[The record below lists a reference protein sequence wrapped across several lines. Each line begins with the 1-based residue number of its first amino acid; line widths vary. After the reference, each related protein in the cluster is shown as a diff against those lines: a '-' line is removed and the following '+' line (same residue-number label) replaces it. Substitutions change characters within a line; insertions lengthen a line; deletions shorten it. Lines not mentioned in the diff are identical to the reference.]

1 MKPDSTARNYIPRL
15 IVIVADIGG
24 PVALHNLLS
33 ELPAD
38 FRLPIV
44 ILLTSDPLLHE
55 SSISA
60 LQRTTP
66 LKLHRAKSET
76 DLRAGHVYFAISGRA
91 CSLNNTG
98 QRLALKPDRAD
109 ERWISSS
116 ISRFAEQL
124 GASLTVVFLSGRGD
138 DADTCPACSALEHHR
153 CDTLVLSSA
162 ESVVS
167 DLGRSVL
174 AHHPAARE
182 LSAQQIIACLV
193 TDQNKLAAPAR
204 QKAGRM

>member
-1 MKPDSTARNYIPRL
+1 MKPDAPARDLIPRL

-44 ILLTSDPLLHE
+44 IFLISDPLLHE
-55 SSISA
+55 SSIGA

-66 LKLHRAKSET
+66 LKLCRVKAES
-76 DLRAGHVYFAISGRA
+76 DLRAGHVYFAVSGRA
-91 CSLNNTG
+91 CGLNTIG
-98 QRLALKPDRAD
+98 QRLVLKPDRPD
-109 ERWISSS
+109 VRWISTS
-116 ISRFAEQL
+116 ISRMADRL
-124 GASLTVVFLSGRGD
+124 GESLTVVFLSGRGD
-138 DADTCPACSALEHHR
+138 DADTRPVCSALEQYR
-153 CDTLVLSSA
+153 CDTIVLNTA

-174 AHHPAARE
+174 AHLSAARE

>member
-1 MKPDSTARNYIPRL
+1 VKPDSSARNCIPRL
-15 IVIVADIGG
+15 IVVVADIGG

-55 SSISA
+55 SSIGA

-66 LKLHRAKSET
+66 LKLQQVKSET
-76 DLRAGHVYFAISGRA
+76 ELRAGHAYFAVSGRA
-91 CSLNNTG
+91 CSLNITG
-98 QRLALKPDRAD
+98 QRLVLQPDRPD

-116 ISRFAEQL
+116 IACFAEQF

-138 DADTCPACSALEHHR
+138 DTDTRPACSALKQHR
-153 CDTLVLSSA
+153 CDTLVLSTA

-193 TDQNKLAAPAR
+193 TDQNKLTAPTR
-204 QKAGRM
+204 QKVGRM